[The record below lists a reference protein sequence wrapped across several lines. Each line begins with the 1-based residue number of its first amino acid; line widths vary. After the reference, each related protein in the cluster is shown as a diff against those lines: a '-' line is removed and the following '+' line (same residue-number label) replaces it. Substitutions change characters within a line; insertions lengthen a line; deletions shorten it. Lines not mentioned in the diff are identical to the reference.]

1 LLAKLSLTRQSQSMS
16 TRLSLVPHPQSLRP
30 IAQSITVDVAV
41 RERALHLA
49 FQIRAR
55 AGGLAIPDYEEPVRA
70 DGLWQET
77 CCEAFVRAKGQAG
90 YYEVNLSPST
100 QWAVYRFS
108 AYREAMRPVDIGA
121 APVID
126 RDVGADR
133 VNLMARID
141 LSMLPA
147 EYAAADWQIGL
158 SCVVRDVAGATAYWA
173 LNHPP
178 EKPDFHH
185 DDCFAHQIGAAER
198 T

>member
-1 LLAKLSLTRQSQSMS
+1 MS

-30 IAQSITVDVAV
+30 VAQSITVDLAV

-49 FQIRAR
+49 YQIRGGE
-55 AGGLAIPDYEEPVRA
+55 GGLAIPDYEEPVRA

-90 YYEVNLSPST
+90 YHEVNLSPST

-108 AYREAMRPVDIGA
+108 AYRDGMRPVDIGA

-126 RDVGADR
+126 RDVGAEGIS
-133 VNLMARID
+133 LTARID

-147 EYAAADWQIGL
+147 EYSAADWQIGL
-158 SCVVRDVAGATAYWA
+158 SCVVRDLAGTIAYWA